1 MRTPIVD
8 TYTRLR
14 LRRLVAGLSRAQLAR
29 AIRRSPGWVGRVE
42 HGLTI
47 SREDAERIAAVFGV
61 PAGKLFT
68 TAGDPLR
75 RAVA

>member
-1 MRTPIVD
+1 
-8 TYTRLR
+8 
-14 LRRLVAGLSRAQLAR
+14 
-29 AIRRSPGWVGRVE
+29 VE